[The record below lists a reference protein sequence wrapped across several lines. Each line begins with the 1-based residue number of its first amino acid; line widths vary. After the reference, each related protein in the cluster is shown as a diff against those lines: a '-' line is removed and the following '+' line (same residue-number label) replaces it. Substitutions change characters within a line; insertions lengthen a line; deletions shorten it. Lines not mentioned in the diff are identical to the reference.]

1 MGGLTLTIITQKATS
16 LNYGESIG
24 NISVL
29 KKITLGDNIQL
40 SYASDKA
47 LKYEIRKQGNE
58 RFGWRLLDEKLK
70 EYVRKNTSG
79 GTLDVDAFGKELI
92 KDYEEFDLFGGLF
105 TKPVVEEGGRKKA
118 VKLSKGDAV
127 KRVSVAK
134 VSYAFSVSPFKSD
147 MDFMNNIDAYN
158 RYIQY
163 VEDRGEQA
171 IVNSEQHTSHYV
183 YTLTVDLDRVGVWE
197 KEDWTREEVLKAEDK
212 AKRVVELLE
221 VIRTLSR
228 QIRGRWENLSPV
240 FVIGGV
246 FSVKN
251 PFFLGGVK
259 AVEKEGKLL
268 LDINAIK
275 DCMSLVPQGEEV
287 LCGVLSGN
295 FLNEEEI
302 RAELGALGV
311 GEVFERLKEKVKKAY
326 GVRDEM
332 PAL

>member
-1 MGGLTLTIITQKATS
+1 MAGLTITVITHRASS

-29 KKITLGDNIQL
+29 KKITLGDNTQL
-40 SYASDKA
+40 TYASDKA
-47 LKYEIRKQGNE
+47 LKYEIRRQGKE
-58 RFGWRLLDEKLK
+58 RFGWRLLDERLK
-70 EYVRKNTSG
+70 EYVERNAPKDILN
-79 GTLDVDAFGKELI
+79 VDAFGKELI

-105 TKPVVEEGGRKKA
+105 TKPVKEEGGKKKK
-118 VKLSKGDAV
+118 VDLSKGDAV

-134 VSYAFSVSPFKSD
+134 VSYAFSLSPFKSD

-158 RYIQY
+158 RYIQH

-212 AKRVVELLE
+212 AKRVMELLE
-221 VIRTLSR
+221 VIKTLSR

-251 PFFLGGVK
+251 PFFLCCVK

-268 LDINAIK
+268 LDIEAIK
-275 DCMSLVPQGEEV
+275 DCMSLVPEGEEV
-287 LCGVLSGN
+287 LCGLLSGN

-302 RAELGALGV
+302 RRELKALSV
-311 GEVFERLKEKVKKAY
+311 GEVFERLKEKVRKVY
-326 GVRDEM
+326 GV
-332 PAL
+332 